1 MGYKLASYPTTLLC
15 PATQEMKR
23 IIHNVVTTGET
34 GLRREKMVVWR
45 KEVEDL
51 IGLEEAYKIEAETV
65 EH

>member
-1 MGYKLASYPTTLLC
+1 
-15 PATQEMKR
+15 
-23 IIHNVVTTGET
+23 
-34 GLRREKMVVWR
+34 VVWR

>member
-1 MGYKLASYPTTLLC
+1 
-15 PATQEMKR
+15 
-23 IIHNVVTTGET
+23 
-34 GLRREKMVVWR
+34 MVVWR